1 MDNTSEMEKKLSYS
15 SVDDKDIFFLINT
28 VRNGIKYKMFRDI
41 TKSSHFT
48 INEWSKFLHLTERTF
63 QRYKK
68 EKKTFDSIHSEKI
81 LQIILLYKKGVEVF
95 GDNKKFSIW
104 LETNNLVLG
113 NIKPKH
119 LLDNTFGINIVNDE
133 LIRIEHGVLA

>member
-68 EKKTFDSIHSEKI
+68 EKK
-81 LQIILLYKKGVEVF
+81 
-95 GDNKKFSIW
+95 
-104 LETNNLVLG
+104 NL
-113 NIKPKH
+113 
-119 LLDNTFGINIVNDE
+119 
-133 LIRIEHGVLA
+133 